1 MWEACIIHT
10 LSISL
15 ISLSWSIHGPY
26 RLSSPKRYVNIK
38 VPEELT
44 SEVDKILADR
54 KLGYRSRAEFII
66 EATRL
71 RVMEIKKSK
80 G

>member
-1 MWEACIIHT
+1 M
-10 LSISL
+10 
-15 ISLSWSIHGPY
+15 
-26 RLSSPKRYVNIK
+26 SSPKRYVNIK

-44 SEVDKILADR
+44 NEVDKILADR

>member
-1 MWEACIIHT
+1 MTHMF
-10 LSISL
+10 SISL
-15 ISLSWSIHGPY
+15 ISLSWSIHGPK

-38 VPEELT
+38 IPEELT
-44 SEVDKILADR
+44 DEVDKIMADR
-54 KLGYRSRAEFII
+54 KLGYRSRAEFVI

-71 RVMEIKKSK
+71 RVMEVKKSK